1 MKIRSLYLKLL
12 VFLLPCLILS
22 FGLVSGI
29 SYFFAQRSLSNS
41 VEDTALAIGQD
52 YSHRIQGFINEAVI
66 QSADFASVP
75 GLQDVSNLWNVVHVL
90 QDNKKRSGYLESM
103 FFVFPDGTGV
113 RSDGTSM
120 SMADM
125 DFFKTVVETKHPAVS
140 SLQISAA
147 TGKPAF
153 YVAVPVLNG
162 EKLNGVLTGSFALDK
177 LAELMKGLTFMD
189 TGYGMLADASG
200 DIIVHPAMPELAGKL
215 KLTEKEIAPELQVKQ
230 KQLDNRLLTL
240 FKSAADSGSQMR
252 GTYKFVDG
260 VTHISVFTP
269 FDLPGGNRWM
279 MMVTAPADEVNRELS
294 SLAISILVISLLCLV
309 LAAAAIAY
317 ISRLIAKPIT
327 VIRDD
332 CNMLASGNLQEQA
345 RQIRSE
351 DEIGQ
356 LADGF
361 RDMRTTLRGLI
372 TRVYAQSEQVAASSQ
387 EVTASAHQSSV
398 AVNQVVE
405 SFSSIVQ
412 GSERQA
418 VSVNRLNEVAE
429 DLFAHTSQI
438 AEAADSAAEVA
449 RRTSESAHT
458 GSETVAETLAQIH
471 AVGSGSDK
479 IGVAMDELN
488 RNFAEI
494 SKIVGIISS
503 ISGQTN
509 LLALNASIEA
519 ARAGEHGRGFA
530 VVASE
535 VRSLAEESSGAASQI
550 TALIARNQASLSQAL
565 AVTKDGRDSIV
576 SAIRLA
582 DETNQSFSLIKESVL
597 GLTEQVASISQ
608 SIGKIV
614 RGAEV
619 LAEAAKDTDDASHT
633 ALMESAAVSAT
644 TQELSAAMEEIAAS
658 SQSLAVL
665 AGELQSELSKF
676 SL

>member
-1 MKIRSLYLKLL
+1 
-12 VFLLPCLILS
+12 
-22 FGLVSGI
+22 
-29 SYFFAQRSLSNS
+29 
-41 VEDTALAIGQD
+41 
-52 YSHRIQGFINEAVI
+52 
-66 QSADFASVP
+66 
-75 GLQDVSNLWNVVHVL
+75 
-90 QDNKKRSGYLESM
+90 
-103 FFVFPDGTGV
+103 
-113 RSDGTSM
+113 
-120 SMADM
+120 
-125 DFFKTVVETKHPAVS
+125 
-140 SLQISAA
+140 
-147 TGKPAF
+147 
-153 YVAVPVLNG
+153 
-162 EKLNGVLTGSFALDK
+162 
-177 LAELMKGLTFMD
+177 
-189 TGYGMLADASG
+189 
-200 DIIVHPAMPELAGKL
+200 
-215 KLTEKEIAPELQVKQ
+215 
-230 KQLDNRLLTL
+230 LLTL
-240 FKSAADSGSQMR
+240 FKSAADSGSQMQ

-269 FDLPGGNRWM
+269 FDLPGGNRWL

-294 SLAISILVISLLCLV
+294 SLAVSILVISLLCLV

-332 CNMLASGNLQEQA
+332 CKMLASGNLQEQA
-345 RQIRSE
+345 RDIRSA

-361 RDMRTTLRGLI
+361 REMRGTLRGLI

-405 SFSSIVQ
+405 SFTSIVQ

-438 AEAADSAAEVA
+438 AEAADNAAEVA

-458 GSETVAETLAQIH
+458 GSSTVAETLAQIH
-471 AVGSGSDK
+471 AVGTGSVK
-479 IGVAMDELN
+479 IGSAMDELN

-494 SKIVGIISS
+494 GKIVGIISS
-503 ISGQTN
+503 ISNQTN

-530 VVASE
+530 VVATE
-535 VRSLAEESSGAASQI
+535 VRSLAEESSGAAAQI
-550 TALIARNQASLSQAL
+550 TALISRNQASLNQAL
-565 AVTKDGRDSIV
+565 AVTQDGRESIH

-582 DETNQSFSLIKESVL
+582 DETNQSFGLIRESVL
-597 GLTEQVASISQ
+597 GLTEQVGSISQ
-608 SIGKIV
+608 AIGKIV

-619 LAEAAKDTDDASHT
+619 LAEAAKDTDEASHT

-665 AGELQSELSKF
+665 AGELQSELTKF

>member
-1 MKIRSLYLKLL
+1 MKLL

-22 FGLVSGI
+22 FALVSGI
-29 SYFFAQRSLSNS
+29 SYYVAHRSLSKS
-41 VEDTALAIGQD
+41 VENTALAIGQD

-75 GLQDVSNLWNVVHVL
+75 GLQDVGNLWNVVHVL
-90 QDNKKRSGYLESM
+90 SDNKKRSGYLESM
-103 FFVFPDGTGV
+103 LFVFPDGTGV

-125 DFFKTVVETKHPAVS
+125 DFFKTVMETKQPAVS
-140 SLQISAA
+140 SLQISTT
-147 TGKPAF
+147 TGKPVF
-153 YVAVPVLNG
+153 YVAVPVMNG
-162 EKLNGVLTGSFALDK
+162 DKLNGVLTGSFALDK
-177 LAELMKGLTFMD
+177 LAELMKGLTFMEN
-189 TGYGMLADASG
+189 GYGILANANG

-215 KLTEKEIAPELQVKQ
+215 KLTEKEIAPELGIKQ
-230 KQLDNRLLTL
+230 KELDSRLLTL
-240 FKSAADSGSQMR
+240 FKSAADTGGQVR

-260 VTHISVFTP
+260 ATHISVFTP
-269 FDLPGGNRWM
+269 FDLPGGGRWL
-279 MMVTAPADEVNRELS
+279 MMVTATEDEVNRELS
-294 SLAISILVISLLCLV
+294 SLAVSILVISLLCLV
-309 LAAAAIAY
+309 LASAAIAF
-317 ISRLIAKPIT
+317 ISRRIAKPIA

-332 CNMLASGNLQEQA
+332 CKMLASGNLQEQA
-345 RQIRSE
+345 LKIHSE

-361 RDMRTTLRGLI
+361 REMRTSLRHLI
-372 TRVYAQSEQVAASSQ
+372 TRVYSQSEQVAASSQ
-387 EVTASAHQSSV
+387 EVTASAHQSSE
-398 AVNQVVE
+398 AVNQVVD

-449 RRTSESAHT
+449 RKTSESAHT
-458 GSETVAETLAQIH
+458 GSITVAEALAQIH

-479 IGVAMDELN
+479 IGSAMDELN

-494 SKIVGIISS
+494 GKIVDIISS
-503 ISGQTN
+503 ISNQTN

-530 VVASE
+530 VVATE
-535 VRSLAEESSGAASQI
+535 VRSLAEESSGAAAQI
-550 TALIARNQASLSQAL
+550 AALITRNRASLNQAL
-565 AVTKDGRDSIV
+565 AVTKDGRESIL

-582 DETNQSFSLIKESVL
+582 DETNNSFGLIKESVL

-608 SIGKIV
+608 AIGKIV
-614 RGAEV
+614 RGAEI
-619 LAEAAKDTDDASHT
+619 LAEAANETEETSHT

-665 AGELQSELSKF
+665 AGELQAELSRF